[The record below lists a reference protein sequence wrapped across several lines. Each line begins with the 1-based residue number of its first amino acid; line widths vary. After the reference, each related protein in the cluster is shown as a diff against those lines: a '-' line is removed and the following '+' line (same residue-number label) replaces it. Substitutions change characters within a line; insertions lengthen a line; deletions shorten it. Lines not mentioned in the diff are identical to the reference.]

1 MEEKP
6 AREFVF
12 TDSDLAGHL
21 DQDYPIKLTKLQD
34 LIERVASRYPL
45 IEKMEVSR
53 IIKAIFES
61 LRELLVLGCNLNF
74 EKIFHDM
81 KLNFHRSTYNSYQVW
96 VSLIT
101 SPILKAVSDDTK

>member
-12 TDSDLAGHL
+12 TDPDLVDHL
-21 DQDYPIKLTKLQD
+21 NQAYPIKLTKLQD
-34 LIERVASRYPL
+34 LIERVAARYPL

-53 IIKAIFES
+53 IIKAFFEGF
-61 LRELLVLGCNLNF
+61 RELLTLGCILNF
-74 EKIFHDM
+74 EKIFADI
-81 KLNFHRSTYNSYQVW
+81 KLNFHRAPYNSYQVW

-101 SPILKAVSDDTK
+101 SPALKGATNDP